1 MKFKNSLAFRLIV
14 YIFLIMSA
22 ANFLAGAWYL
32 FLSRRTGIVP
42 DRWFELFRSPV
53 QLLILS
59 LILGTLLSTLLSRML
74 VRPINRLVEAT
85 KKVAQGDFSVRVN
98 GTIESMRSAWK
109 SPSWWAASTT

>member
-42 DRWFELFRSPV
+42 ER
-53 QLLILS
+53 
-59 LILGTLLSTLLSRML
+59 
-74 VRPINRLVEAT
+74 
-85 KKVAQGDFSVRVN
+85 
-98 GTIESMRSAWK
+98 
-109 SPSWWAASTT
+109 

>member
-42 DRWFELFRSPV
+42 ERWFEPDFRHAFVHASVPDA
-53 QLLILS
+53 
-59 LILGTLLSTLLSRML
+59 GSTH
-74 VRPINRLVEAT
+74 
-85 KKVAQGDFSVRVN
+85 
-98 GTIESMRSAWK
+98 
-109 SPSWWAASTT
+109 

>member
-42 DRWFELFRSPV
+42 DRWFELFRS
-53 QLLILS
+53 
-59 LILGTLLSTLLSRML
+59 
-74 VRPINRLVEAT
+74 
-85 KKVAQGDFSVRVN
+85 DFRHAFVHASVPDA
-98 GTIESMRSAWK
+98 GSAH
-109 SPSWWAASTT
+109 